1 MKKKVNRYTQQIEVQ
16 TQNRLNV
23 LMDFSRLLDCQV
35 ILLCMNGIPAYWTSP
50 ERGSKNHD

>member
-35 ILLCMNGIPAYWTSP
+35 ILAMHEWYSEPVQKEAQKTI
-50 ERGSKNHD
+50 